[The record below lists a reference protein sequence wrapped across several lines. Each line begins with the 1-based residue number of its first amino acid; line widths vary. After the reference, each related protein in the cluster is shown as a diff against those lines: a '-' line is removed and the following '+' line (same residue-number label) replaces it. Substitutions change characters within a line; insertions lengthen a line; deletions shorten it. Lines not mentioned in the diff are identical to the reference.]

1 MLQQKYWVPPSPHS
15 FLGQELHTRKKG
27 RKLKK
32 KKKKTMF
39 ATTIQFQLLERVTL
53 ENTLSEGADFFFVF
67 DQTMETPM
75 PKGVVKK

>member
-1 MLQQKYWVPPSPHS
+1 
-15 FLGQELHTRKKG
+15 
-27 RKLKK
+27 
-32 KKKKTMF
+32 MF

>member
-27 RKLKK
+27 RKLQ
-32 KKKKTMF
+32 KKTPMF

-53 ENTLSEGADFFFVF
+53 ENTLSEGADFFFF

-75 PKGVVKK
+75 PKGAVKK